1 MSQTPNLL
9 NDDGTASMA
18 TALMSS
24 HHAFRRDLIRFE
36 RALETVSRGE
46 TARADAVREE
56 WKNFHAALHGHHTVE
71 DTALFPDLSAKHESI
86 RATIEKLV
94 ADHHRID
101 PVLQR
106 GDRAFAE
113 LPNSKDA
120 AAIIRE
126 LKELLDPHLALEE
139 AEVVPF
145 IRDAKTFPAP
155 ETDEM
160 AAMYADGFSW
170 SMHGLAPEVL
180 KALDVMLP
188 ENVKA
193 KLPAARAAFEERC
206 VRVWGTAKIGASR
219 TPIPEGI

>member
-1 MSQTPNLL
+1 MSQAPNLL
-9 NDDGTASMA
+9 NDDGTASIA

-24 HHAFRRDLIRFE
+24 HHAFRRDLIRFG
-36 RALETVSRGE
+36 RALETISRGD
-46 TARADAVREE
+46 TSRVDAVREE

-71 DTALFPDLSAKHESI
+71 DTAVFPDVASKHETM
-86 RATIEKLV
+86 RGTIEKLS
-94 ADHHRID
+94 ADHRRID
-101 PVLQR
+101 PVLER

-113 LPNSKDA
+113 FPKTDDA
-120 AAIIRE
+120 KAVVRE
-126 LKELLDPHLALEE
+126 LEELLDPHLALEE

-145 IRDAKTFPAP
+145 LRDSKTFPAP

-180 KALDVMLP
+180 AALDVMLP

-193 KLPAARAAFEERC
+193 RLPAARAAFEERC
-206 VRVWGTAKIGASR
+206 ERVWGTAKAGAST
-219 TPIPEGI
+219 TPIPDGL